1 MTRDTTEEQRPVL
14 WQQVL
19 IGLLLFGLYLAI
31 DSLETPGR
39 RAAADRHGRAIFHL
53 EQSLHLDVEHV
64 LNNWLAPHAV
74 LSTLANYEYAWTYIL
89 SALALLTWT
98 YVRRP
103 DLWRMTRD
111 SFVVMN
117 LIAFLGFW
125 LYPTTPPRLLPEL
138 GFVDTVTR
146 GATFGSWGN
155 SLVDSA
161 NQLAAM
167 PSLHVGWALWVS
179 VILAR
184 ITARRSVQVVSAVHV
199 VLTAFVI
206 MATANH
212 YLLDGV
218 AVVIPI
224 WIGVKVASWAHETPG
239 SVVPSCDAFFLHV
252 ESTGA
257 AQHAAG
263 LVVLEPSDNRPTIE
277 EARELVRDGLATR
290 PQMRQRLA
298 PASRWRRPR
307 WVQVDEVDLDWHVTE
322 VRSDDG
328 MAGLRRIVGELAESP
343 MPRDR
348 PLWRVVLVR
357 DIGPAGRSALLFVVH
372 HAVADGIGVI
382 LQSFSLFQPTVDLE
396 MPDARRPGL
405 VRRAAAVVVGLAQLA
420 TDGGAGRLPQ
430 GSSHRAYDLAEADLE
445 LVKRTAAARG
455 VRITDLVIALVAD
468 ALQAAAPGLAEAA
481 GGEMRFSVPI
491 MVRTPD
497 TAEGNATAAIIV
509 DVPVDGRPF
518 DQLLA
523 EVARRSGRLRRPT
536 RAIASRFVMATGL
549 RLLPEPYAGW
559 FARTVYGSR
568 FFHVVASN
576 IPGPVPQLSLCG
588 VPVHHTY
595 PVLPVAPGTP
605 LSMGALSW
613 SGTLAFGAAT
623 DPQLLDAS
631 ALTGH
636 IAAALLRLQAEVA
649 GVSGARSEQRPGLVP
664 GQGFGQGP
672 GHGSGQGSG
681 QGPFEGEEEARA

>member
-1 MTRDTTEEQRPVL
+1 MIRESTDEQRPVL
-14 WQQVL
+14 WRQVL
-19 IGLLLFGLYLAI
+19 IGLALFGLYLLI
-31 DSLETPGR
+31 DSLQNPAR
-39 RAAADRHGRAIFHL
+39 RAAADRHGRAIYRL
-53 EQSLHLDVEHV
+53 EQALHLDIEHA
-64 LNNWLAPHAV
+64 LNNWLAPHPL

-98 YVRRP
+98 YLRRP

-117 LIAFLGFW
+117 LIAFLAFW

-146 GATFGSWGN
+146 GGTFGSWGN
-155 SLVDSA
+155 NLVDSA

-184 ITARRSVQVVSAVHV
+184 ITARRSVQLVSAVHV
-199 VLTAFVI
+199 ALTGFVI

-212 YLLDGV
+212 FFLDGV
-218 AVVIPI
+218 AVVVPI

-239 SVVPSCDAFFLHV
+239 TVVPSCDAFFLHV

-263 LVVLEPSDNRPTIE
+263 LVILEPSGNRPTIE
-277 EARELVRDGLATR
+277 EARELVRGGLATLPR
-290 PQMRQRLA
+290 MHQRLA
-298 PASRWRRPR
+298 PPSRWRRPR
-307 WVQVDEVDLDWHVTE
+307 WVEADEVDLDWHVTE
-322 VRSDDG
+322 RYSDGG
-328 MAGLRRIVGELAESP
+328 MAGLRRIIAEIAESP

-357 DIGPAGRSALLFVVH
+357 DIGPGGQSAFMFVVH
-372 HAVADGIGVI
+372 HAVSDGIGVI
-382 LQSFSLFQPTVDLE
+382 LQSFTLFEPTVSL
-396 MPDARRPGL
+396 PVPARRGPGP
-405 VRRAAAVVVGLAQLA
+405 VRRAAAVAVGLAQLA
-420 TDGGAGRLPQ
+420 TDGGAARLPA
-430 GSSHRAYDLAEADLE
+430 GSPGRCYDLAAADLE

-455 VRITDLVIALVAD
+455 VRVTDLVIALAAD
-468 ALQAAAPGLAEAA
+468 AVHAVAPELAAAV
-481 GGEMRFSVPI
+481 GGQMRFSVPI

-497 TAEGNATAAIIV
+497 TAAEGNATAAIIV

-518 DQLLA
+518 EQLLA
-523 EVARRSGRLRRPT
+523 DVAQRTGRLRRPT

-549 RLLPEPYAGW
+549 RLLPEPWAGW

-568 FFHVVASN
+568 FFHAVASN
-576 IPGPVPQLSLCG
+576 IPGPATRLTLSG

-595 PVLPVAPGTP
+595 PILPVAPGTP
-605 LSMGALSW
+605 LSLGALSW
-613 SGTLAFGAAT
+613 SGTLAFGIAT
-623 DPQLLDAS
+623 DPALLGAS
-631 ALTGH
+631 A
-636 IAAALLRLQAEVA
+636 VA
-649 GVSGARSEQRPGLVP
+649 GHLAGALARLGAPGVTTSGSD
-664 GQGFGQGP
+664 
-672 GHGSGQGSG
+672 GSG
-681 QGPFEGEEEARA
+681 QGPLEGEEEARA